1 MNSGASLGTVC
12 IHLCACEQRRGLS
25 WYCMYTTVYQVLP
38 TIHVSFVTV
47 LGGAT
52 EAALG
57 VLGRYTGAGTC
68 TAGGLGYTRGRK
80 CKNKYN
86 TVISLVRKKVLL
98 LTSSQGNSDYK
109 LVKSEL
115 DTTNGDE
122 SIHRVKM
129 GSCVRGNTDSSP
141 GVCDG

>member
-1 MNSGASLGTVC
+1 MGALLVLYVYIYVHVNSGASLGTVC

-98 LTSSQGNSDYK
+98 LMSSQGNSDYK

-115 DTTNGDE
+115 DTMCNCTIGT
-122 SIHRVKM
+122 IHIRQW
-129 GSCVRGNTDSSP
+129 G
-141 GVCDG
+141 

>member
-1 MNSGASLGTVC
+1 MHVNSGASLGTVC
-12 IHLCACEQRRGLS
+12 IYLCACEQWGLS
-25 WYCMYTTVYQVLP
+25 WYTSMYQVLP

-57 VLGRYTGAGTC
+57 VLGRYAGAGTC

-98 LTSSQGNSDYK
+98 LMSSQGNSDYK

-115 DTTNGDE
+115 DTMCNCTIGT
-122 SIHRVKM
+122 IHIRQW
-129 GSCVRGNTDSSP
+129 G
-141 GVCDG
+141 